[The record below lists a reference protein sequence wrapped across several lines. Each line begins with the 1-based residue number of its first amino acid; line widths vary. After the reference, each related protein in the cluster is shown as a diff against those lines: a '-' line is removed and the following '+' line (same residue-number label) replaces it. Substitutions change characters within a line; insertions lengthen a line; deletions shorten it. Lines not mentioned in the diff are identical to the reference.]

1 MKEFDAIII
10 GAGISGSALFYELAK
25 YTDIKNIA
33 LLEKY
38 EAAAT
43 LNSKATSNS
52 QTIHCG
58 DIETNYSFEKAAKV
72 KVNADLVVKYALK
85 QDEKFIFSNQKMVLG
100 VGDEEC
106 ASLRARFEEFSKLYP
121 YLKFFDKDK
130 IKELEPKVALNANLS
145 EARKEKIVAMGALE
159 NESYTTID
167 FGKMSASLVKNALLA
182 NKNAEV
188 FFNQEVRSITKTENG
203 FEILTKNLQTYRAK
217 AVVVNAGA
225 HSLYL
230 AHKMNVGLDK
240 SCWPVAGSF
249 YLTKERLLK
258 GKVYTVQDP
267 KLPFAALHGDPDIMA
282 NFNTRFGPTVLVI
295 PKLERYHGLK
305 SVPEFF
311 EALKFDKKVAQIT
324 LSMLKDS
331 TVRNYI
337 LYNYLFEIPFIN
349 KRLFAKKVQKIIPSI
364 KASDIFYAKG
374 FGGVRPQVI
383 DKNAGE
389 LLLGEASI
397 TDVEGIIFNMTP
409 SPGATSCLGNA
420 KKDAKTMC
428 AYLGKKFDE
437 DKFNKDF
444 A

>member
-1 MKEFDAIII
+1 M
-10 GAGISGSALFYELAK
+10 
-25 YTDIKNIA
+25 
-33 LLEKY
+33 
-38 EAAAT
+38 
-43 LNSKATSNS
+43 
-52 QTIHCG
+52 
-58 DIETNYSFEKAAKV
+58 
-72 KVNADLVVKYALK
+72 
-85 QDEKFIFSNQKMVLG
+85 
-100 VGDEEC
+100 
-106 ASLRARFEEFSKLYP
+106 
-121 YLKFFDKDK
+121 
-130 IKELEPKVALNANLS
+130 
-145 EARKEKIVAMGALE
+145 
-159 NESYTTID
+159 
-167 FGKMSASLVKNALLA
+167 
-182 NKNAEV
+182 
-188 FFNQEVRSITKTENG
+188 
-203 FEILTKNLQTYRAK
+203 
-217 AVVVNAGA
+217 
-225 HSLYL
+225 
-230 AHKMNVGLDK
+230 
-240 SCWPVAGSF
+240 
-249 YLTKERLLK
+249 
-258 GKVYTVQDP
+258 
-267 KLPFAALHGDPDIMA
+267 
-282 NFNTRFGPTVLVI
+282 
-295 PKLERYHGLK
+295 
-305 SVPEFF
+305 PEFF